1 MKIITEAII
10 TGFIILLIGLIVIS
24 IMKNLGIAYIEV
36 PKECKEWNKKHAMEI
51 SLFLTGVFT
60 HLMCEITG
68 INSAYIKSHCE

>member
-1 MKIITEAII
+1 MNVITEAII
-10 TGFIILLIGLIVIS
+10 TGFIVLLIGLIVVS
-24 IMKNLGIAYIEV
+24 IMKNLGIAYVEV

-68 INSAYIKSHCE
+68 INNAYIKSHSN